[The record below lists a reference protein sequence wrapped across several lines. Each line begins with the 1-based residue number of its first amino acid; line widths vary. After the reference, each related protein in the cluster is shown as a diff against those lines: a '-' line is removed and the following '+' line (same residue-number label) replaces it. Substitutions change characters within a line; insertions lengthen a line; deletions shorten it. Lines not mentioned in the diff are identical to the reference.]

1 MTEDQARTAI
11 YTIVTTVAD
20 MEPSPAPQSH
30 IMLGLQT
37 QSIISNGLG
46 DWYTVLDI
54 GTRLGWWKTTSEVIN
69 LTDQGRDVAQKI
81 EEVLAR

>member
-11 YTIVTTVAD
+11 YTVVTTVAE
-20 MEPSPAPQSH
+20 MEPMASPQSH

-37 QSIISNGLG
+37 QGVIGNGLD

-54 GTRLGWWKTTSEVIN
+54 GTRLGWWKTTSETVK
-69 LTDQGRDVAQKI
+69 LTDQGREIAQQI

>member
-11 YTIVTTVAD
+11 YTVVTTVAE
-20 MEPSPAPQSH
+20 MEPMASPQSH

-37 QSIISNGLG
+37 QGVIGNGLD

-69 LTDQGRDVAQKI
+69 LTDQGRDAAQKI